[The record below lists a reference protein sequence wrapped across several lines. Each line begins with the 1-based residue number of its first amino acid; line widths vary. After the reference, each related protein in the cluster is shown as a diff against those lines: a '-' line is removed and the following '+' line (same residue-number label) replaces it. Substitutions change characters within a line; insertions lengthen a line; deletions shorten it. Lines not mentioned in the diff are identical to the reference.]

1 MTLEKMKMLEEFQH
15 GEVREIRLART
26 PANALNQPLV
36 VQLTNRLRAATLEG
50 ARAVVLSGQPGM
62 FSGGLDVPMLITL
75 DWNELQ
81 RFMRSVL
88 ALQHQLAVQSTP
100 VVAAITGHCAAAA
113 AIVALFCDHRIMSEG
128 NYKIGLNEVAVGLC
142 PGRIAYQAFRRLVGA
157 RQADHLVTRGE
168 FIGPD
173 EALRIG
179 LVDRVVPQDQVI
191 PEAIAYAQS
200 YLKLPQQALYETRRI
215 AREDLVRL
223 CDEVIRDDS
232 EELHKRWFGSEA
244 QQGLRALAAKLVG
257 GAVR

>member
-1 MTLEKMKMLEEFQH
+1 MLEEFQH

-36 VQLTNRLRAATLEG
+36 VQLTQRLRAATLEG
-50 ARAVVLSGQPGM
+50 SRAVVLSGQPGM

-88 ALQHQLAVQSTP
+88 ALQHQLAVQPIP

-113 AIVALFCDHRIMSEG
+113 AIVALFCDYRIMAEG
-128 NYKIGLNEVAVGLC
+128 HYKIGLNEVAVGLC

-157 RQADHLVTRGE
+157 RHADQLVTRGE
-168 FIGPD
+168 FVEPV
-173 EALRIG
+173 EAWRIG
-179 LVDRVVPQDQVI
+179 LVDRLTTLDLVI
-191 PEAIAYAQS
+191 PEAIEYAQS
-200 YLKLPQQALYETRRI
+200 YLQLPQQALYETRRI
-215 AREDLVRL
+215 ARQDLAQL
-223 CDEVIRDDS
+223 CDEAMRDDS

-244 QQGLRALAAKLVG
+244 QQGLRALAAKLAG
-257 GAVR
+257 NSVR

>member
-1 MTLEKMKMLEEFQH
+1 MLEEFQH

-36 VQLTNRLRAATLEG
+36 VQLTQRLRAASLEG
-50 ARAVVLSGQPGM
+50 SRAVVLSGQPGM

-88 ALQHQLAVQSTP
+88 ALQNQLAVQSIP

-113 AIVALFCDHRIMSEG
+113 AIVAMFCDYRIMSEG
-128 NYKIGLNEVAVGLC
+128 HFKIGLNEVAVGLC
-142 PGRIAYQAFRRLVGA
+142 PGRIAYQAFRRLVGP
-157 RQADHLVTRGE
+157 RYADQLVTRGE
-168 FIGPD
+168 FVEPV
-173 EALRIG
+173 EAWRIG
-179 LVDRVVPQDQVI
+179 LVDRLATPEQVI
-191 PEAIAYAQS
+191 PEAVEYAQS

-215 AREDLVRL
+215 ARQDLVQL
-223 CDEVIRDDS
+223 CDEAMRDDS

-244 QQGLRALAAKLVG
+244 QQGLRALAAKLAGTSVS
-257 GAVR
+257 